1 MQTLSRSG
9 LQIDLPDGWD
19 GRIYQRVAEA
29 GVVTRRAIHAASF
42 ALPPNLGDYATA
54 AVEAM
59 QATDVLVSVI
69 EFDPDSANTGLFRSD
84 GLPDALTPD
93 AFSPSAMP
101 RAVPG
106 RTATQFFFSTA
117 DRAFC
122 LYVVLGSHTQR
133 AALLPLVNAVVRTIK
148 LDG

>member
-1 MQTLSRSG
+1 LQTLSRSG
-9 LQIDLPDGWD
+9 LQVDLPDGWD
-19 GRIYQRVAEA
+19 ARISQRVAEA
-29 GVVTRRAIHAASF
+29 GVVTRRTMHAASF

-54 AVEAM
+54 AVDAM
-59 QATDVLVSVI
+59 QATDVLVTLI
-69 EFDPDSANTGLFRSD
+69 EFDPASANQGLFRSRGMPD
-84 GLPDALTPD
+84 GLTPD

-106 RTATQFFFSTA
+106 RTASQFFFSSG

-133 AALLPLVNAVVRTIK
+133 AALLPLANAVVQTIK
-148 LDG
+148 VDS